1 MAPRAFVSWSS
12 GKDSAFAVWE
22 ARRLGL
28 ADIVGLLTTV
38 NEKYNRVAMH
48 GVRQALLDRQIAAL
62 GLPAIIVPIP
72 SPCPN
77 EIYETRMAAAWASCS
92 ARPDTKRC
100 QPIGS
105 LFFS

>member
-28 ADIVGLLTTV
+28 ADIVGMVTTV
-38 NEKYNRVAMH
+38 NEKYHRVAMH
-48 GVRQALLDRQIAAL
+48 GVRAALLDRQIAAL
-62 GLPAIIVPIP
+62 GLPAIKVLIP

-77 EIYETRMAAAWASCS
+77 DIYESRMAAACAGIK
-92 ARPDTKRC
+92 AQGVDHM
-100 QPIGS
+100 
-105 LFFS
+105 LFGDLFL